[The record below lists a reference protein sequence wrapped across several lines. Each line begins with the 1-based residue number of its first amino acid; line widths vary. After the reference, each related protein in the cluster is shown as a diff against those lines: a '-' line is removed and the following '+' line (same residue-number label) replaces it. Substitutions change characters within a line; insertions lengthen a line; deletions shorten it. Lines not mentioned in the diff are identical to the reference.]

1 MSTFIVIYLYA
12 SNSTHI
18 MAYENLD
25 QCLGAIQFMEAN
37 GMTSIEQYA
46 DACRQRDIFLAA
58 QQATPVTDDSEYI
71 YNTLKRNSKFPVSAE
86 KEACVVETVN
96 ELLAD
101 VPNATDPGLLLGKI
115 QCGKTDTFE
124 NIIGLSFDR
133 GIDIAIVLTKGTNA
147 LVNQTIKRMRYDYR
161 FFGESDDYNATT
173 IIIEDIMNNRRGF
186 NRARVERSKLVIVAK
201 KEATNMKYLI
211 DVFKVQNPWLKE
223 KKVLIVDDEADFA
236 SRNYTTVKLEAAT
249 DEDGNALPQT
259 REVKLARVSELID
272 EFRTIPNYC
281 RYLQV
286 TATPYCL
293 FLQPDGSID
302 VKGGKA
308 LSFRPRFT
316 KLVPIHC
323 KYIGGDQYFVQ
334 SQDDNSMF
342 SHLFYQVS
350 QKCVDVLG
358 HEDRRYLKSGIGSG
372 NITGLTYALV
382 GYLMATAVRIIQRKA
397 ENKTYKSS
405 GLLHANVDKD
415 NHAWQEKLVKF
426 MLGQVKEYFCDN
438 KTDQRLDF
446 IIDSIYENFTASN
459 TKAKQANQITVSLP
473 SLDDIK
479 AEVKRLFADD
489 DIKVCVV
496 NSDNDVN
503 SLLDLD
509 TGQLRLDAAVNIFIG
524 GSILDRGITI
534 NNMLCFF
541 YGRDP
546 KKFQQDTV
554 LQHARFYGARDLED
568 MAVTRLYTTDVIYSA
583 LRRMHDLDERLRQ
596 WFIDGMDNPENIV
609 TCVGF
614 DKDIK
619 PCAMSKIKPS
629 KVVTI
634 SEQKRFL
641 PIGMNTGSKND
652 IAKTVK
658 EIDNLITSA
667 SEYNTQDQD
676 GFFEMDVQRAMR
688 ILELIE
694 NTYRYSNDSKTPNLS
709 HKGEMKEVASILYHC
724 ASMSNGKVWVIHRT
738 GRNISRIRDNGSW
751 SDAPD
756 DGRTDITPS
765 RIKATDRPVLMLLK
779 QNGQKKE
786 KQIGLKTDGTPEY
799 FNFGWNNAEFYW
811 PVVMTQSN
819 IQKVL
824 FAANQK
830 AKDEVKVVDTSHI
843 VEGLDPKDLLNLTFK
858 GNLRSY
864 FGEVG
869 QEFSTDDEVYETRGV
884 RDTTAAKY
892 FEKDL
897 AGEYAIN
904 PYVTID
910 EKKWAGVYSYNH
922 GNFPFVLRDYKYML
936 LRAGSQGNPEIMLM
950 ELYPKDKWVVEYE
963 AEFDDKGY
971 LIDRSDKDVKL
982 ISATDTVSDRKGN
995 EREIPADSIC
1005 QWVVCYKI
1013 KKILKYQAAIS
1024 ASNDEENED

>member
-1 MSTFIVIYLYA
+1 MV
-12 SNSTHI
+12 
-18 MAYENLD
+18 YENLD
-25 QCLGAIQFMEAN
+25 KCLGAIQLLESM
-37 GMTSIEQYA
+37 GMTSSEQYA

-58 QQATPVTDDSEYI
+58 QQATPATDDSEYI

-124 NIIGLSFDR
+124 NIVGLSFDR

-249 DEDGNALPQT
+249 DEDGNALPQA

-316 KLVPIHC
+316 KLVPIHS

-334 SQDDNSMF
+334 SQDDSSMF

-382 GYLMATAVRIIQRKA
+382 GYLMATAIRIIQRKA
-397 ENKTYKSS
+397 EGKTYKSS

-459 TKAKQANQITVSLP
+459 QKAKQANQITVNLP
-473 SLDDIK
+473 SLSEVKD
-479 AEVKRLFADD
+479 EVKRLFADD

-568 MAVTRLYTTDVIYSA
+568 MAVTRLYTTDAIYSA

-596 WFIDGMDNPENIV
+596 WFLDGMDNPANIV
-609 TCVGF
+609 TCIGF

-619 PCAMSKIKPS
+619 PCAMSKIRPS

-641 PIGMNTGSKND
+641 PIAMNTGSKTD
-652 IAKTVK
+652 ISKTVK
-658 EIDNLITSA
+658 EIHNLIVTA
-667 SEYNTQDQD
+667 PEYNNQDQD

-694 NTYRYSNDSKTPNLS
+694 KTYRYNDTRTPNQN
-709 HKGEMKEVASILYHC
+709 HKGDMKEVASILYHC
-724 ASMSNGKVWVIHRT
+724 ASMSNGKVWVIHRE
-738 GRNISRIRDNGSW
+738 GRNISRIRENGSW
-751 SDAPD
+751 IDAPD
-756 DGRTDITPS
+756 DGRTDVAPS
-765 RIKATDRPVLMLLK
+765 RAKATDRPVLMLLK
-779 QNGQKKE
+779 QNGEKKYRP
-786 KQIGLKTDGTPEY
+786 IGFNADGTPEL

-819 IQKVL
+819 IEKVL

-830 AKDEVKVVDTSHI
+830 PREEVKVADYSHI
-843 VEGLDPKDLLNLTFK
+843 VEGLDPRDVLNLTFR

-869 QEFSTDDEVYETRGV
+869 QEFGADDDVFETRGI

-892 FEKDL
+892 LEKDL

-904 PYVTID
+904 PDITID
-910 EKKWAGVYSYNH
+910 EQKWAGVYTYNN
-922 GNFPFVLRDYKYML
+922 GRFPFILRDYKYMV

-950 ELYPKDKWVVEYE
+950 ELYPKDSWYVDYND
-963 AEFDDKGY
+963 EFDDKGY
-971 LIDRSDKDVKL
+971 LIDCSDRDVQL
-982 ISATDTVSDRKGN
+982 ISATDIVSDRKGN
-995 EREIPADSIC
+995 ESELTGDSIC
-1005 QWVVCYKI
+1005 QWIVCYKI
-1013 KKILKYQAAIS
+1013 KKILKYQAPMGS
-1024 ASNDEENED
+1024 SDEDGENIVD

>member
-1 MSTFIVIYLYA
+1 MEYK
-12 SNSTHI
+12 
-18 MAYENLD
+18 NLD
-25 QCLGAIQFMEAN
+25 MCLGAIQFMEAN
-37 GMTSIEQYA
+37 DMTSTEQYA

-124 NIIGLSFDR
+124 NIIGLAFDR
-133 GIDIAIVLTKGTNA
+133 GIDITIVLTKGTNA
-147 LVNQTIKRMRYDYR
+147 LVDQTIKRMRYDYR
-161 FFGESDDYNATT
+161 FFGESDDCNATT
-173 IIIEDIMNNRRGF
+173 IIIEDIMDNRTGF

-201 KEATNMKYLI
+201 KEATNLKHLI
-211 DVFKVQNPWLKE
+211 KIFNEKNTWLKE

-236 SRNYTTVKLEAAT
+236 SRNYTSVRQAPVT
-249 DEDGNALPQT
+249 DDEGNALPQV
-259 REVKLARVSELID
+259 REVKLATVSRLID
-272 EFRTIPNYC
+272 EFRTIPKYC

-293 FLQPDGSID
+293 FLQPDGNID
-302 VKGGKA
+302 VQGGQA

-316 KLVPIHC
+316 KLVPIHS

-334 SQDDNSMF
+334 SQDETSMF
-342 SHLFYQVS
+342 SHLYHQVS

-382 GYLMATAVRIIQRKA
+382 GYLMAAAVRNIQRRA

-405 GLLHANVDKD
+405 GLLHANIDKD
-415 NHAWQEKLVKF
+415 NHAWQERLVKF
-426 MLGQVKEYFCDN
+426 MLGQVKDYFCSG
-438 KTDQRLDF
+438 KTDMRLDF
-446 IIDSIYENFTASN
+446 IIQSIYDNFAESN
-459 TKAKQANQITVSLP
+459 QKARTANQISVQLP
-473 SLDDIK
+473 ALDAVK
-479 AEVKRLFADD
+479 EEVKRLFADD
-489 DIKVCVV
+489 DINVRIV
-496 NSDNDVN
+496 NSDNDVS
-503 SLLDLD
+503 SLLDRD

-568 MAVTRLYTTDVIYSA
+568 MAVTRLYTTDAIYSA
-583 LRRMHDLDERLRQ
+583 LRRMHELDERLRQ
-596 WFIDGMDNPENIV
+596 WFLDGLDNPANIV
-609 TCVGF
+609 TCIGF

-641 PIGMNTGSKND
+641 PIAMNTGSKKD
-652 IAKTVK
+652 IAKIVK
-658 EIDNLITSA
+658 EITQLIVS
-667 SEYNTQDQD
+667 SPDYQNQDAD
-676 GFFEMDVQRAMR
+676 GFFEMDVQRAMK
-688 ILELIE
+688 IFELI
-694 NTYRYSNDSKTPNLS
+694 SKTYSYSESHANLS
-709 HKGEMKEVASILYHC
+709 HKGDLREVQSILYHC
-724 ASMSNGKVWVIHRT
+724 ASLSNGKVWVIHRE
-738 GRNISRIRDNGSW
+738 GRNISRIRENGSW
-751 SDAPD
+751 IDAPD
-756 DGRTDITPS
+756 DGRTDTAPS
-765 RIKATDRPVLMLLK
+765 RAKATDRPVLMLLH
-779 QNGQKKE
+779 QNGE
-786 KQIGLKTDGTPEY
+786 KRYRKIGVNADGTPEL

-819 IQKVL
+819 IEKVL

-830 AKDEVKVVDTSHI
+830 IKEEIKVVDASHI
-843 VEGLDPKDLLNLTFK
+843 IEGLDSKDILNLTFK
-858 GNLRSY
+858 GSLRSY

-869 QEFSTDDEVYETRGV
+869 LEFSTDDDVYETRGV

-950 ELYPKDKWVVEYE
+950 ELYPKDKWIVECE
-963 AEFDDKGY
+963 MEFDDKGY

-1013 KKILKYQAAIS
+1013 KKILKYQAPLGS
-1024 ASNDEENED
+1024 SDEEAEEIID